1 MLRCDLW
8 TLNIQ
13 SRIKRASFVHG
24 QLCKTLPRRVDVV
37 AVRKIAFVEDD
48 LLLKQACAPRVVV
61 WMHLMVTQY
70 S

>member
-13 SRIKRASFVHG
+13 SRAKHASFVHEH
-24 QLCKTLPRRVDVV
+24 LCKTLPRRVDVV
-37 AVRKIAFVEDD
+37 AFREIAFVEDD
-48 LLLKQACAPRVVV
+48 LLLKQACAPRVAV
-61 WMHLMVTQY
+61 WMHLIVTQY